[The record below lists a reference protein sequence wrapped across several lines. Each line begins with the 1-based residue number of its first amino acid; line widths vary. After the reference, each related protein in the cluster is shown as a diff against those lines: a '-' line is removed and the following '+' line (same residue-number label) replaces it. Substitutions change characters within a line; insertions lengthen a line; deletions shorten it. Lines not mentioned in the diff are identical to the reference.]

1 MKKTLLSAAV
11 VFAAVVGAFCY
22 SSESRNENEMSD
34 LAKANVKALAIDENR
49 TQMCFSTFVEAPHLD
64 YPGMFVTRCSDCT
77 MYWAIRASD
86 PSKCGGEN

>member
-1 MKKTLLSAAV
+1 MKKVIFCAAV
-11 VFAAVVGAFCY
+11 AFAAVAGTVCY
-22 SSESRNENEMSD
+22 NCESRNENEMSD
-34 LAKANVKALAIDENR
+34 LAKANVKALAIEENR
-49 TQMCFSTFVEAPHLD
+49 TQMCFSTFVEAPHLN